1 MDPSVWV
8 LACTIEFMTIR
19 GVAYICTVC
28 GDFTLCAI
36 GA

>member
-1 MDPSVWV
+1 MAPNVWL
-8 LACTIEFMTIR
+8 LACIIDIMTIR

-28 GDFTLCAI
+28 GDFTLCAM